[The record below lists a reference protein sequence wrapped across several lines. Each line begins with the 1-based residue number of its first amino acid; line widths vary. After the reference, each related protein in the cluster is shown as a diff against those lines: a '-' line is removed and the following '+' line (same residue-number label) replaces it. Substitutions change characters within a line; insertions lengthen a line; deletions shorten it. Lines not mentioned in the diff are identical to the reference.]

1 LRRIQTD
8 HQRLDDFARRKMS
21 ALKHRVAL
29 ENSRLQ
35 GFERRLDSLNPLA
48 VLGRGYAIVTRQTDG
63 KLVSQIEQAK
73 PSDEIQV
80 RVSDGAFDAIVS
92 KDKES

>member
-1 LRRIQTD
+1 
-8 HQRLDDFARRKMS
+8 
-21 ALKHRVAL
+21 VAL
-29 ENSRLQ
+29 ANSRLQ

-48 VLGRGYAIVTRQTDG
+48 VLGRGYAVVTRQADG
-63 KLVSQIEQAK
+63 KLVSQIGQTK
-73 PSDEIQV
+73 SGDQIHV